1 MRLKR
6 IFIVMIA
13 LIVLTSG
20 VALANSNKVKVLLNG
35 NNIGEI
41 GEMVDGAVYLPMRK
55 LAESMQ
61 AVAHWDVS
69 GKKAH
74 LYKPNVHILI
84 YNGDTFFGMVEKGF
98 NEKIR
103 IIAQAD
109 NVKFNITS
117 VRFSIVDPSNKETVI
132 DTIKV
137 DEPKD
142 VYWFSSNEERYRFSA
157 KGDYIIKCYFMTDL
171 SNDWV
176 LVGEKYIPST

>member
-1 MRLKR
+1 MRFKKV
-6 IFIVMIA
+6 FILMLV
-13 LIVLTSG
+13 LTVLTSG
-20 VALANSNKVKVLLNG
+20 VAPASSNKTKVFLNG
-35 NNIGEI
+35 KSIGEI
-41 GEMVDGAVYLPMRK
+41 GEMVDGSVFLPMRK
-55 LAESMQ
+55 LADSMQ
-61 AVAHWDVS
+61 AVVHWDGS
-69 GKKAH
+69 GKTAQI
-74 LYKPNVHILI
+74 YKPNVHILI
-84 YNGDTFFGMVEKGF
+84 YNGDTFFGMVERGF

-142 VYWFSSNEERYRFSA
+142 VYWFSSNEEKYRFAA
-157 KGDYIIKCYFMTDL
+157 KGDYIIKCYFKTDL